1 MKLFE
6 IEINWLYVG
15 LALAVLYWWVY
26 IKNNTKREGFETNQR
41 VTLKTSTGKFAK
53 VCAEKHLC
61 LTDNKTEAE
70 QFSVMKF
77 SDDLIALSK
86 GGYYI
91 ASCFGDS
98 CKDEMIKVNSFNPY
112 APNAKLALEKEAE
125 YYYVKFYDDKY
136 MSVDDNNHVIKHSDK
151 SKALRLEIA

>member
-1 MKLFE
+1 MKF
-6 IEINWLYVG
+6 EINWLYIG
-15 LALAVLYWWVY
+15 LAAVLIYWFC
-26 IKNNTKREGFETNQR
+26 IKKNSKREGFETNQR

-61 LTDNKTEAE
+61 LTDDKTEAE
-70 QFSVMKF
+70 QFGVMKF

-112 APNAKLALEKEAE
+112 APNAKMALEKDNE
-125 YYYVKFYDDKY
+125 YYYIKFYDEKY
-136 MSVDDNNHVIKHSDK
+136 MSVDDQNHVIKTSDK

>member
-26 IKNNTKREGFETNQR
+26 IKNNKREGFETNQR